1 MLAKKESENFE
12 KDLRELSHIMEK
24 NKKALDYI
32 KLTEKNRGDD
42 TKIVG
47 DNMDSD
53 KIGGQRGGNNN
64 MMISANNMNNNLNNN
79 NNNNNQ
85 KLYKDRNINQAM
97 LDKIQKYEE
106 DFAKI

>member
-53 KIGGQRGGNNN
+53 KIGG
-64 MMISANNMNNNLNNN
+64 
-79 NNNNNQ
+79 
-85 KLYKDRNINQAM
+85 
-97 LDKIQKYEE
+97 
-106 DFAKI
+106 